1 MHLSL
6 KIPCI
11 KIILFLIS
19 LITPIVTTSQI
30 TITGT
35 VVVNNGKGEAIAQPG
50 VNVYWQD
57 STAIQVTNKDGNF
70 QIPFNK
76 NSKKLVFSHPEYQ
89 TDTINVNRPNI
100 GKILLQKEISLEEV
114 VVRNNIKPLQK
125 SLFEV
130 QNVVTVDSREMLK
143 AACCNLSES
152 FETNPTV
159 DVNISDAVSGAKQIQ
174 MLGLN
179 SPYLLFTQENIPS
192 IRGASQIYGLSFIPG
207 SWIESI
213 QITKGA
219 GGVQN
224 GYESISGQINSE
236 LVKPLSDKLL
246 FLNVYSNNYER
257 YEFNGRYNKKISE
270 NLGTGIYVHGNL
282 RNGNI
287 DNNDDGFLDTP
298 LAEQINFMNRW
309 QYMDSEK
316 GWVSFLTLHYLKD
329 KKNTGQLNLVP
340 ERDKLSTNYWGS
352 EVLSNRL
359 DISSKVG
366 YVFPELPYQSIG
378 IQTSYNIHDQNS
390 YYGLNQY
397 NIKQN
402 SFYTNLIFN
411 SIINNTQNKIKAG
424 INYSNDY
431 YDEQVNGQVLGRN
444 DNTIGSFF
452 EYSYDSLEKI
462 SLVAGIRMDHHNRLG
477 NFITP
482 RFHIRYSL
490 WDKASLRASIG
501 KGVKGANIFAE
512 NQQFF
517 ASSRS
522 LEIIENSGAI
532 YGLKPEVA
540 WNFGI
545 SFIQKLYLWNRV
557 LDFSADFYSTQ
568 FLEQVVI
575 DWEDPRKISFYNLDG
590 KSYSNSLQI
599 DLNYE
604 IVQNLDLRA
613 TYKYYDIRVDY
624 RTGSLSKP
632 LQPNHRFFTNIS
644 YETLR
649 KSDGSQWRFDY
660 TLHWQG
666 EQRLPNTAPNPNNYQ
681 FASFSPSYGLMNTQ
695 VTRVFSKKF
704 EVYIGGENIANY
716 TQDIAILGSDD
727 PFGPYFDSTILY
739 APVLGSTY
747 YVGLRYKL

>member
-1 MHLSL
+1 MHLL
-6 KIPCI
+6 KNPFN
-11 KIILFLIS
+11 KLILFAILLIIP
-19 LITPIVTTSQI
+19 LAATSQI

-329 KKNTGQLNLVP
+329 KKNTGQLNFVP

-452 EYSYDSLEKI
+452 EYSYDSLEKL
-462 SLVAGIRMDHHNRLG
+462 SLVAGIRMDHHNKLG
-477 NFITP
+477 HFITP

-490 WDKASLRASIG
+490 WDKASLRGSFG

-522 LEIIENSGAI
+522 LEITENSGKI

-568 FLEQVVI
+568 FQDQVVI

-590 KSYSNSLQI
+590 KSYSNSLQM

-604 IVQNLDLRA
+604 IVQNLDFRA

-624 RTGSLSKP
+624 RSGSLTKP
-632 LQPNHRFFTNIS
+632 LQPKHRFFANLS
-644 YETLR
+644 YETHR
-649 KSDGSQWRFDY
+649 KSNGSQWRFDY

-666 EQRLPNTAPNPNNYQ
+666 EQRLPNTASNPNNYQ

-716 TQDIAILGSDD
+716 TQEMAILGSDD

-747 YVGLRYKL
+747 YIGLRYKL

>member
-1 MHLSL
+1 MHLL
-6 KIPCI
+6 KSPFN
-11 KIILFLIS
+11 KLILFAILFIIP
-19 LITPIVTTSQI
+19 LAVKSQI
-30 TITGT
+30 TISGT
-35 VVVNNGKGEAIAQPG
+35 VVVNDGSGTAVAQFG
-50 VNVYWQD
+50 VHVYWQD
-57 STAIQVTNKDGNF
+57 STAVVLTNKEGNF
-70 QIPFNK
+70 KIPFN
-76 NSKKLVFSHPEYQ
+76 NNNKKLVVSHPGYQ
-89 TDTINVNRPNI
+89 TDTLDVNRPNI
-100 GKILLQKEISLEEV
+100 GKILLQKEINLEEV

-213 QITKGA
+213 QITKGS

-246 FLNVYSNNYER
+246 FLNIYSNNYER
-257 YEFNGRYNKKISE
+257 YEFNGRFNKKISE

-282 RNGNI
+282 RNGTI
-287 DNNDDGFLDTP
+287 DNNNDSFLDTP
-298 LAEQINFMNRW
+298 LAEQINLMNRW

-329 KKNTGQLNLVP
+329 KKNTGQVNFVP
-340 ERDKLSTNYWGS
+340 ERDKFTTNYWGS
-352 EVLSNRL
+352 EVRSNRL

-431 YDEQVNGQVLGRN
+431 YDEQVNGLGLGRN

-452 EYSYDSLEKI
+452 EYSYDSLEKL
-462 SLVAGIRMDHHNRLG
+462 SLVAGIRMDHHNKLG
-477 NFITP
+477 NFFTP

-490 WDKASLRASIG
+490 WDKASLRGSFG

-517 ASSRS
+517 ASGRN
-522 LEIIENSGAI
+522 LEIIENSGKI

-568 FLEQVVI
+568 FQDQVVI
-575 DWEDPRKISFYNLDG
+575 DWEDPRKISFYNLEG

-604 IVQNLDLRA
+604 IVQNLDFRA

-624 RTGSLSKP
+624 RSGSLTKP
-632 LQPNHRFFTNIS
+632 LQPKHRFFTNIS

-649 KSDGSQWRFDY
+649 KSNGSQWRFDY

-666 EQRLPNTAPNPNNYQ
+666 EQRLPNTALNPNEYQ
-681 FASFSPSYGLMNTQ
+681 LTSFSPSYGLMNTQ

-716 TQDIAILGSDD
+716 TQEMAILGSDD

-747 YVGLRYKL
+747 YIGLRYKL